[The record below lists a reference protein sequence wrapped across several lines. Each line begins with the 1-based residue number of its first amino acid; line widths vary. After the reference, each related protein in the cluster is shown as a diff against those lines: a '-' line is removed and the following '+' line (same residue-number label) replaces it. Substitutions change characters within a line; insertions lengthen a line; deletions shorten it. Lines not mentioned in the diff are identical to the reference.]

1 MQDDDFH
8 HILIPTTVEIIRASV
23 EKYQQ
28 LNGNFDD
35 GLVKMDE
42 EQSYLYSYWQ
52 ILTSLIDEKCNVNI
66 GKLTKTFPFENLT
79 HFII

>member
-1 MQDDDFH
+1 
-8 HILIPTTVEIIRASV
+8 
-23 EKYQQ
+23 
-28 LNGNFDD
+28 
-35 GLVKMDE
+35 MDE